1 MNFQLSLE
9 GSTSTPPPSG
19 SSSSSIC
26 SSSSECSGRSTATF
40 QPSPSSPSDHQFNG
54 PYSGSLKAG
63 NSLMAASLE
72 QMKGSYPSGVL
83 NRLDG
88 YSREEDMRPNHKDI
102 VKRNNMFITPS
113 MMSIEG
119 IFM

>member
-1 MNFQLSLE
+1 
-9 GSTSTPPPSG
+9 
-19 SSSSSIC
+19 
-26 SSSSECSGRSTATF
+26 
-40 QPSPSSPSDHQFNG
+40 
-54 PYSGSLKAG
+54 
-63 NSLMAASLE
+63 MAASLE

-88 YSREEDMRPNHKDI
+88 YSREEDMNPNHKDI